1 MPPQVPSPDTYLD
14 LSPLWTSCHAHLRP
28 LPDALPLKSEQYRR
42 CPACGN
48 QRALS
53 LVAHLRFG
61 PTAWRERALID
72 HCPDCSRF
80 LLPSDRALAY
90 RRELCLDTGVMPT
103 AINARLWSHTPTFL
117 NIEPTTRCN
126 FSCWYCVGRHMKQE
140 DIAVYDFVK
149 ALDNFP
155 AVRTIALVGE
165 GEPLMHT
172 GFFEMARIAAERGI
186 RVVLSSN
193 GSTLSS
199 ANVRKLCESKVA
211 YISISIDSDDPIQF
225 AASRSGGKLEQVLAG
240 IRRLAEY
247 RDQNSFVYPRIGLK
261 GTLFAATRNQ
271 LPGIVEMAKTAG
283 VDIFEG
289 IQALNPMRTYV
300 PIYPQQHL
308 DELAHIDA
316 VSACVDR
323 DQPLAV
329 QSLRSIADFCTEEGI
344 PASNYGQ
351 PNGLRPNCDEEW
363 IYTLLSGDVTPCC
376 QIKTFVDPRWNL
388 FRSSIAEILADGHY
402 ENVRFNLWNGIF
414 PSYCMGCW
422 KTRK

>member
-1 MPPQVPSPDTYLD
+1 MTSQATPADTYLD
-14 LSPLWTSCHAHLRP
+14 LSPLWASCHGHLQP
-28 LPDALPLKSEQYRR
+28 LREALPLKPDQHHA
-42 CPACGN
+42 CPCCGG
-48 QRALS
+48 QHALS

-61 PTAWRERALID
+61 AATWRESARVD
-72 HCPDCSRF
+72 YCPDCGRHF
-80 LLPSDRALAY
+80 LPADRAAIY
-90 RRELCLDTGVMPT
+90 RRELGLATDAMPT
-103 AINARLWSHTPTFL
+103 AVDARLWARTPTFL

-126 FSCWYCVGRHMKQE
+126 FSCWYCVGRHMRQE
-140 DIAVYDFVK
+140 DIAVEDFVK

-155 AVRTIALVGE
+155 SVHAIALVGE

-199 ANVRKLCESKVA
+199 SNVRKLCESRVA
-211 YISISIDSDDPIQF
+211 YVSISIDSNDPAHF
-225 AASRSGGKLEQVLAG
+225 AESRSGGKLEQVLAG

-247 RDQNSFVYPRIGLK
+247 RDQNGYAYPRIGLK
-261 GTLFAATRNQ
+261 GTLFSATRDQ
-271 LPGIVEMAKTAG
+271 LPGIAEMAKAAG

-300 PIYPQQHL
+300 PIYPQEHL

-329 QSLRSIADFCTEEGI
+329 QSLRSIASFCAEEGI
-344 PASNYGQ
+344 PASNYGH

-363 IYTLLSGDVTPCC
+363 IYALLSGDVTPCC
-376 QIKTFVDPRWNL
+376 QIKTPVDPRWNL
-388 FRSSIAEILADGHY
+388 FRSSIDEILADGHY